1 MKPALKIKELMTPDV
16 CCCHPGDTLERAAE
30 LMWQRDCGCVPV
42 VDEGSHVV
50 GMITDRDVCMAAYTR
65 GVPLSQALVRDAMS
79 REVYTCSGEQ
89 PVGVAE
95 KLMQTRQV
103 RRVMVTEPDGK
114 LVGLLSMADIARET
128 RITPDDLKPLSPA
141 SFVVAMAAITRPR
154 RALDDDGTAMLKQSR
169 DEDMLA
175 HWEGEGGSVAPLRH
189 NVR

>member
-1 MKPALKIKELMTPDV
+1 MKPALKIKELMTVDV

-42 VDEGSHVV
+42 VDEGSRVV

-79 REVYTCSGEQ
+79 REVYACSGDE

-95 KLMQTRQV
+95 KLMQTQQV
-103 RRVMVTEPDGK
+103 RRVVVTDPGGK

-154 RALDDDGTAMLKQSR
+154 PALDDAGTGGTTAAPGPFSR
-169 DEDMLA
+169 LC
-175 HWEGEGGSVAPLRH
+175 
-189 NVR
+189 

>member
-1 MKPALKIKELMTPDV
+1 MKPALKIKELMTLDV
-16 CCCHPGDTLERAAE
+16 CCCHPGDTLERAAG

-42 VDEGSHVV
+42 VDEESHVV

-65 GVPLSQALVRDAMS
+65 GVALSQALVRDAMS
-79 REVYTCSGEQ
+79 REVYACSGDQ

-103 RRVMVTEPDGK
+103 RRVLVTEPGGK

-128 RITPDDLKPLSPA
+128 RITPGDLKPLSPA

-154 RALDDDGTAMLKQSR
+154 QALDDAGTDDTTADRSPFSR
-169 DEDMLA
+169 LC
-175 HWEGEGGSVAPLRH
+175 
-189 NVR
+189 

>member
-1 MKPALKIKELMTPDV
+1 MKPALKIKELMTLDV

-65 GVPLSQALVRDAMS
+65 GVPLSQALVGEAMS

-103 RRVMVTEPDGK
+103 RRVVVTEPDGK

-128 RITPDDLKPLSPA
+128 RITSDDLKPLSPA
-141 SFVVAMAAITRPR
+141 SFVVAMAAITRR
-154 RALDDDGTAMLKQSR
+154 RQPLDDARTEGATAGRSPFSR
-169 DEDMLA
+169 LC
-175 HWEGEGGSVAPLRH
+175 
-189 NVR
+189 

>member
-1 MKPALKIKELMTPDV
+1 MKPALKIKELMTLDV
-16 CCCHPGDTLERAAE
+16 RCCHPGDTLERAAE

-42 VDEGSHVV
+42 VDQGSHVV

-103 RRVMVTEPDGK
+103 RRVMVTDAGGK

-128 RITPDDLKPLSPA
+128 RIAPDDLKPLSPA

-154 RALDDDGTAMLKQSR
+154 RALEDAGTAGTTADLSPFSR
-169 DEDMLA
+169 LC
-175 HWEGEGGSVAPLRH
+175 
-189 NVR
+189 